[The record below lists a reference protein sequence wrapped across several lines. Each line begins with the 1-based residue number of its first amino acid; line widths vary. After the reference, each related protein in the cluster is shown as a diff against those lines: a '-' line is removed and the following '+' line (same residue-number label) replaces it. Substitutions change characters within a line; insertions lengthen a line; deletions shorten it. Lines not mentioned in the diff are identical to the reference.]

1 MIRAYSDN
9 AEVLRLADTAGCGM
23 SLRAAG
29 TKPHQTSIVAGT
41 QVFIAHGAG
50 EGYSAVSVDDMRDMP
65 LLLLKLA
72 PIIGPVQSARIEAH
86 DTHCPRTE
94 TRH

>member
-1 MIRAYSDN
+1 MITAYADN
-9 AEVLRLADTAGCGM
+9 AEVLKLADESGCGM

-29 TKPHQTSIVAGT
+29 TKPHQTTIVT
-41 QVFIAHGAG
+41 TTTVFVAHGAG
-50 EGYSAVSVDDMRDMP
+50 EGYSAVGVDDMREMP

-72 PIIGPVQSARIEAH
+72 PLLGPIQSARVAAH
-86 DTHCPRTE
+86 DKHCSRSE

>member
-1 MIRAYSDN
+1 MIKAHSDN
-9 AEVLRLADTAGCGM
+9 DEVLRMADTAGCGM

-29 TKPHQTSIVAGT
+29 TKPHQVTIVADT
-41 QVFIAHGAG
+41 QVFISHGAG
-50 EGYSAVSVDDMRDMP
+50 EGYSAVSVDDMREMP

-72 PIIGPVQSARIEAH
+72 PLLGPVQSARIEAH

>member
-29 TKPHQTSIVAGT
+29 TKPHQVTIVTAT
-41 QVFIAHGAG
+41 QVFISHGAG
-50 EGYSAVSVDDMRDMP
+50 EGYSAVSVDDMREMP

-72 PIIGPVQSARIEAH
+72 PLLGPIQSARVAAH
-86 DTHCPRTE
+86 DKHCSRTE